1 MIVALSKYLLL
12 STLVLL
18 GSWAAVAYTT
28 TDWRETQDLDER
40 AYLEAFPGA
49 RPHGSLDPSALALA
63 MIPSPLR
70 PVVLEPGYQGL
81 LALLSI
87 AQIHSRVAAHALPVL
102 LLALVSGTLLGATLR
117 ERIRYGSGY
126 ASPTVAFVAKRLLI
140 ASLGYFLVWALSPIP
155 GAYGTVYLPP
165 VAGFVEAAFYAANLP
180 IRL

>member
-1 MIVALSKYLLL
+1 MIVALSKYFLL
-12 STLVLL
+12 SGLALMA
-18 GSWAAVAYTT
+18 SWAAVAYTT
-28 TDWRETQDLDER
+28 TDWGGTLEMDER
-40 AYLEAFPGA
+40 AYHDAFPGA
-49 RPHGSLDPSALALA
+49 PPIGRLEGNALASA

-70 PVVLEPGYQGL
+70 ASLQEPGFQGL

-87 AQIHSRVAAHALPVL
+87 AQVHSQVAAHAIPVL

-155 GAYGTVYLPP
+155 GAYGTIYLPP
-165 VAGFVEAAFYAANLP
+165 AVGFVGAAFYAANLP
-180 IRL
+180 VRL